1 MNILSKLHGMDN
13 FVAVNCCCV
22 VIEFVG
28 ELLPV
33 YLRHF
38 CPVADIHFVFLIID
52 TDKHFSTVV
61 AANEVNIV
69 R

>member
-1 MNILSKLHGMDN
+1 MNILSKLHGMVN
-13 FVAVNCCCV
+13 FEAVNCCCLLV
-22 VIEFVG
+22 ELDG

-38 CPVADIHFVFLIID
+38 RSVLDMKFVYLIICS
-52 TDKHFSTVV
+52 DKHFCHSCS
-61 AANEVNIV
+61 